1 MAKKTE
7 AKTVG
12 VDDVTA
18 RFKRDVQS
26 GKILY
31 GAEQALK
38 GLRNGSVARVY
49 LSSNCAK
56 EFASDIRRYA
66 QLSSTEVIG
75 LSYPNDEVGTL
86 CKKPFS
92 ISVAAVQK

>member
-7 AKTVG
+7 AKTMG
-12 VDDVTA
+12 VEDVTA
-18 RFKRDVQS
+18 RFKRDVHS
-26 GKILY
+26 GKVLY

-38 GLRNGSVARVY
+38 GLRNGSVACIY
-49 LSSNCAK
+49 LSSNCAQ

-66 QLSSTEVIG
+66 RLSSTEVIE
-75 LSYPNDEVGTL
+75 LNYPNDEVGTL

-92 ISVAAVQK
+92 ISVVAVQK